1 MPKPLVLPRRGAS
14 ARIWQKWNNNPNH
27 RAILSGGK
35 ETDALVVES
44 EPPMKVPENQLIFK
58 IRDRETGLFLYR
70 YVDSEP
76 LWVESHL
83 ADLFTADSAKR
94 ELSELERTVHCC
106 HAVPAGF
113 HPSHEAPKL
122 SERIQNFFL
131 AIWHFFR
138 H

>member
-1 MPKPLVLPRRGAS
+1 MNTPA
-14 ARIWQKWNNNPNH
+14 
-27 RAILSGGK
+27 
-35 ETDALVVES
+35 
-44 EPPMKVPENQLIFK
+44 NQLIFK

-70 YVDSEP
+70 DYDCEP
-76 LWVESHL
+76 LWVAPDLANRYTAES
-83 ADLFTADSAKR
+83 AQR

-106 HAVPAGF
+106 HAVPAGWN
-113 HPSHEAPKL
+113 PNHEAPKL